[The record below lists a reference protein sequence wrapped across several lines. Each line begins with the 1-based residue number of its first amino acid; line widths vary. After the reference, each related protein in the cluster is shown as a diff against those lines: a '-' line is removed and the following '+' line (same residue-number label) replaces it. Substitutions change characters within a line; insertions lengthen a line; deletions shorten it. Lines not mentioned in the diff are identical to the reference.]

1 MYIWG
6 APELLPVAS
15 VAHVVAVA
23 LPWACSPVWFYL
35 LGSSIFPLRM
45 NRSSISRFNLIA
57 FSWAQLPNST
67 FCGAKRML
75 WPVQL
80 PCSPLPCGANAHE
93 ADFTVAFSVAS
104 DLPCGVLIAHGR

>member
-45 NRSSISRFNLIA
+45 NRSSISRFNLMA

-67 FCGAKRML
+67 FLWREAHALAGAVALLSAPL
-75 WPVQL
+75 WRECAWSRFYCRFL
-80 PCSPLPCGANAHE
+80 RCFWSSLRRA
-93 ADFTVAFSVAS
+93 
-104 DLPCGVLIAHGR
+104 